1 MERPPDS
8 GKMANSE
15 SSFAPFA
22 FLLPMSLPHA
32 LLTALI
38 EHPCSGSEL
47 AERFDKS
54 IGYFW
59 HATHQQIYREL
70 ARLEEAHWIEAL
82 PAETG
87 RGRKRQFRLL
97 PAGRKELRR
106 WIAEQQDP
114 TPLRD
119 ELMVRLRA
127 EAAIGPAGLA
137 QEVARRQAMHQAKLD
152 VYQRIEQRD
161 FLGKEPSRE
170 RRLQHLV
177 LKAGILQEQVS
188 LAIAKEALEILG
200 DPAA

>member
-1 MERPPDS
+1 
-8 GKMANSE
+8 MANSE

-32 LLTALI
+32 LLTALV

-106 WIAEQQDP
+106 WIAEKQDP

-161 FLGKEPSRE
+161 FLDKEPSRE